1 MYIVRNALRSIARSK
16 GRSIL
21 TGIIIFVIALASCLA
36 LSIREA
42 AKTAKKEALSDLEI
56 TASIQ
61 FDRQSVMG
69 SMENREEMDQALGNM
84 QELSLEELETYAQAD
99 SVKSFYYTYA
109 ASMNAASI
117 DPVDTSQTQT
127 DQNDFPSN
135 EGRPDNAMASAGDFT
150 IVGYSSDEAMTDFTS
165 GNSSITKGSVF
176 EQGSA
181 DQTCIVNEELA
192 LYNDL
197 EIGDVITLSNPN
209 DEEET
214 YELTISGIYQNEAE
228 SGSSFSMMERM
239 SPAADAANR
248 ICVSA

>member
-84 QELSLEELETYAQAD
+84 QELSLEELDICAGRQCKKFLLHIFRIHECGIDRSGGYVTD
-99 SVKSFYYTYA
+99 TDRSKRF
-109 ASMNAASI
+109 SI
-117 DPVDTSQTQT
+117 KR
-127 DQNDFPSN
+127 
-135 EGRPDNAMASAGDFT
+135 GKAG
-150 IVGYSSDEAMTDFTS
+150 
-165 GNSSITKGSVF
+165 
-176 EQGSA
+176 
-181 DQTCIVNEELA
+181 
-192 LYNDL
+192 
-197 EIGDVITLSNPN
+197 
-209 DEEET
+209 
-214 YELTISGIYQNEAE
+214 
-228 SGSSFSMMERM
+228 
-239 SPAADAANR
+239 
-248 ICVSA
+248 

>member
-1 MYIVRNALRSIARSK
+1 
-16 GRSIL
+16 
-21 TGIIIFVIALASCLA
+21 
-36 LSIREA
+36 
-42 AKTAKKEALSDLEI
+42 
-56 TASIQ
+56 
-61 FDRQSVMG
+61 
-69 SMENREEMDQALGNM
+69 
-84 QELSLEELETYAQAD
+84 
-99 SVKSFYYTYA
+99 
-109 ASMNAASI
+109 MNAASI

-214 YELTISGIYQNEAE
+214 YELTISGIRFIVFHDGKNV
-228 SGSSFSMMERM
+228 SSRGCSEPDLRQC
-239 SPAADAANR
+239 ADAAVCYFSFTDCRRQCGARHVKWN
-248 ICVSA
+248 ICFCRQR